1 MRLTLGERLQLTAAV
16 LASFLT
22 PFWGVFALVCFPWIV
37 PADHNPDIVR
47 ACERASA
54 AAIGLAVVSML
65 TVVLAQGVFGKGRT
79 CRCVALGLLAALGTA
94 SCFVYPRFEKASLLL
109 LGLTALAV
117 GAAAVLIAA
126 AAFSLGA
133 KEGG

>member
-1 MRLTLGERLQLTAAV
+1 MRLTLGEALRLTAAV
-16 LASFLT
+16 LASVLA

-37 PADHNPDIVR
+37 TADHNPDIVR

-79 CRCVALGLLAALGTA
+79 CRCVALGLLAALGAA
-94 SCFVYPRFEKASLLL
+94 SCFVYPRLVESRLLP
-109 LGLTALAV
+109 LGLTAWAV
-117 GAAAVLIAA
+117 GVATVLMGA
-126 AAFSLGA
+126 AAFSVGTR
-133 KEGG
+133 EGG